1 MQFERNLELSPNMKC
16 SAVQGN
22 VFVDSHSHQ
31 IDYSSQ
37 LSLSKFFLIEE
48 ELRSNL
54 DVYLIDFGER
64 YNIIVLEKK
73 IPKWFNHR
81 SIGSSITFWVGPKFP
96 TFAFCIA
103 FHLVPLKDNY
113 ANNDKCGSLC
123 DDIINW
129 VCVVNI
135 SINGHMQHFM
145 RQPIFQGLKCD
156 HL

>member
-37 LSLSKFFLIEE
+37 ISLSKFFLIEE

-54 DVYLIDFGER
+54 NVYLIDFGER
-64 YNIIVLEKK
+64 YDIIVLEKK
-73 IPKWFNHR
+73 IPKLFNHQ
-81 SIGSSITFWVGPKFP
+81 SIESSISFWVGPEFS

-103 FHLVPLKDNY
+103 FHLVPLKDSY
-113 ANNDKCGSLC
+113 GNNDIS
-123 DDIINW
+123 
-129 VCVVNI
+129 VVVSAMI
-135 SINGHMQHFM
+135 
-145 RQPIFQGLKCD
+145 
-156 HL
+156 